1 MTAPSR
7 PLLRWLGGKFRLAE
21 WIVGQMPAH
30 DIYLEPFGG
39 AASVLMR
46 KPRAYNEIINDLD
59 DELVNLFRVL
69 REREAAA
76 ELIRRLEL
84 TAYAEAEYQLALKRG
99 PWGRS
104 GRTRPHGWWSART
117 WPTGR
122 NGSQHRSAGWIP
134 LRWPLRDNQR
144 GRRVGGVAQRRC
156 GQMVDRLRGVTI
168 RSRAG
173 PAADRRV
180 PGPQGADL
188 SGPALHARDAARP
201 NRNSARATTPTRTS

>member
-84 TAYAEAEYQLALKRG
+84 TAYAEAEYQLASMG
-99 PWGRS
+99 PIRS
-104 GRTRPHGWWSART
+104 NAPAGWWCGRT

-122 NGSQHRSAGWIP
+122 TGRAPI
-134 LRWPLRDNQR
+134 
-144 GRRVGGVAQRRC
+144 GRRDSAPMAAQGQPTWRASGRGCRRRC
-156 GQMVDRLRGVTI
+156 GRWSI
-168 RSRAG
+168 AC
-173 PAADRRV
+173 AAS
-180 PGPQGADL
+180 P
-188 SGPALHARDAARP
+188 SGPSRP
-201 NRNSARATTPTRTS
+201 SC